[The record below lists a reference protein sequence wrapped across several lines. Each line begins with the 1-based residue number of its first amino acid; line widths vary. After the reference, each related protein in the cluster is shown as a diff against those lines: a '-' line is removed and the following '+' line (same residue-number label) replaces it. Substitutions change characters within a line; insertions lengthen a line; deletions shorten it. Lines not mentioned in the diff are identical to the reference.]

1 MSTTNAT
8 NATNCN
14 YGLNYWIALVVQTRR
29 CGHTY
34 VHAGARASAPFSFRA
49 FEHGDIVFSFTGW
62 GRSLQ
67 GGGHKYKVHARHS
80 DTGKPVPSKILKTLQ
95 A

>member
-1 MSTTNAT
+1 MNTTPPPTQYSLA
-8 NATNCN
+8 
-14 YGLNYWIALVVQTRR
+14 YWVAQTLHTRR
-29 CGHTY
+29 FGATY

-49 FEHGDIVFSFTGW
+49 FEHGGVTFSFTGW

>member
-1 MSTTNAT
+1 MSTTPPPTQYPLA
-8 NATNCN
+8 
-14 YGLNYWIALVVQTRR
+14 YWVAQTLRTRR
-29 CGHTY
+29 FGSTY
-34 VHAGARASAPFSFRA
+34 VHAGARAAAPFSFRA
-49 FEHGDIVFSFTGW
+49 FEHGGIVFSFAGW

-80 DTGKPVPSKILKTLQ
+80 DTGKPVPSNILKTLQ